1 MHHDRIHQHSR
12 YIPQGLPLEIG
23 DSLYVRLPDRSQWE
37 DQSRRSDFL
46 EISRQTEI
54 DVQCVVPDCT
64 GSAVDGYHYAAHEKE
79 IP

>member
-12 YIPQGLPLEIG
+12 HILQGLLLEIG

-54 DVQCVVPDCT
+54 NAQRVVPERT
-64 GSAVDGYHYAAHEKE
+64 GSAVDEYHYAAHEKE
-79 IP
+79 IL